1 MLKEGVRGEMDGGR
15 VRWVEGGEGRV
26 GECVKREDVIVMSN
40 GKVGASKACAKQQS
54 LMGSCDHHVTIGLS
68 PTS

>member
-1 MLKEGVRGEMDGGR
+1 MW
-15 VRWVEGGEGRV
+15 WVEGGEGRV
-26 GECVKREDVIVMSN
+26 GECVKREDVIVMSD

-54 LMGSCDHHVTIGLS
+54 LMGSCDHHVTIAPS